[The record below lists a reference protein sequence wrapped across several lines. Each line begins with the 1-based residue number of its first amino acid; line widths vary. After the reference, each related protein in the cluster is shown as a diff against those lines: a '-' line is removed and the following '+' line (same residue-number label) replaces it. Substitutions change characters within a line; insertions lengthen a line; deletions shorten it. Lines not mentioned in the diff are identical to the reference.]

1 MGVYTHV
8 RVCDHVILK
17 NSYTQNQLS
26 RCVVLLFK
34 LLCLSVYMT
43 IEIVG
48 FGGYKSG
55 FYLVYIYIPA
65 RFVLLKIGID
75 TVPDVCFAGFCWV

>member
-34 LLCLSVYMT
+34 LSVSLSMT

-48 FGGYKSG
+48 LGGYKVG
-55 FYLVYIYIPA
+55 FIWYTFISP
-65 RFVLLKIGID
+65 
-75 TVPDVCFAGFCWV
+75 PDLCYSR